1 MVQGGI
7 ATVVTVAGL
16 DPASATSCGRRAA
29 SCCRAPGRWAWA
41 CRVSSACCRDRR
53 TWRRTFDN
61 GPGLAVRMRYR
72 MRYERAIGLSFESQS
87 MGAKG
92 FHGQAKGF
100 PTQTDSVGFD
110 KLTVTTAGAEFYQMF
125 GTRTRTVKMISAGIG
140 LAQFTGRLNNGETVY
155 PVTNEGLFLSAG
167 AGIERF
173 FYRSW
178 AFDLSTR
185 YMALFHEQIVTHDV
199 QVSAGLIFY
208 ASY

>member
-1 MVQGGI
+1 MKKRITLAVGVLC
-7 ATVVTVAGL
+7 ALAWTAA
-16 DPASATSCGRRAA
+16 PAHAA
-29 SCCRAPGRWAWA
+29 SSIVLPRAGQVGVGIQGQFGTIAGGQDLA
-41 CRVSSACCRDRR
+41 A
-53 TWRRTFDN
+53 TFDN

>member
-1 MVQGGI
+1 MTKRNILAAAALCGL
-7 ATVVTVAGL
+7 ALSTAG
-16 DPASATSCGRRAA
+16 AARAA
-29 SCCRAPGRWAWA
+29 STIVLPRAGQVGVGLQGQFGALA
-41 CRVSSACCRDRR
+41 GGDDLAA
-53 TWRRTFDN
+53 TFDN
-61 GPGLAVRMRYR
+61 GPGLAVRVRYR
-72 MRYERAIGLSFESQS
+72 MRYERGIGLSFESQT

-100 PTQTDSVGFD
+100 PTQPDSSGFD
-110 KLTVTTAGAEFYQMF
+110 KVTVNTAGAEFYQMF
-125 GTRTRTVKMISAGIG
+125 GTRTRTVKMVSAGLG
-140 LAQFTGRLNNGETVY
+140 LAQISGRLNNGETVY
-155 PVTNEGLFLSAG
+155 PVNNEGLFLSAG

-185 YMALFHEQIVTHDV
+185 YMALFHEAKVTHDV